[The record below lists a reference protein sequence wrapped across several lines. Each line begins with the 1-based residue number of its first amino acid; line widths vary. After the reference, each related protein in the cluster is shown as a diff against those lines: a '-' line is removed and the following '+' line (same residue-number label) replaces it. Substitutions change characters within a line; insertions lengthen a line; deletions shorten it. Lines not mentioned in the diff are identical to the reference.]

1 MRFPNLQFVAVL
13 FVGLLLDAICIGSA
27 TAVPAPPLPP
37 AAITPNDL
45 PAHDATVGTMA
56 GQAGTDGGAA
66 TYSIPIVVPPGRAGM
81 QPSLALSYS
90 SRSGNGV
97 MGLGWSVSGL
107 SSIHRCPQTPEQDA
121 QTLGVSYTG
130 TDKLCLDGQRLVIIA
145 GTYGAS
151 GAEYRTEVDSYARVF
166 QTGGG
171 LTGATTCFRVE
182 QKDGRILHFGAV
194 TSGSPVPTS
203 CATSTANARVQ
214 PGSATSTL
222 SWLIEKIEDRVGN
235 NQLYAYTAV
244 GNGENLIRTV
254 TYTGFGAAA
263 GDRVVTFNYET
274 RATASSTSSDL
285 ASSYLAGAMTMQT
298 QALASIVTSVTAS
311 TVRSYTPAYTT
322 AAYSGRLLMS
332 SMTECATNSSGTKCH
347 PATQFAYND
356 GTLSFP
362 FKSLSGAALPST
374 LAAVNPY
381 QVNVI
386 GDLDGDGA
394 REAAAAVAEADGI
407 HVFLVQMKADRT
419 VQNAVDLSGTG
430 FSTVPVRYAEIDGS
444 GRSALIEP
452 PTSTGVPQVISFG
465 IWNYSLYQRGATVT
479 SNPLQTFASAI
490 PYAYGAGTGS
500 SGSIYAADVNGD
512 GKTDIIVTAPSASCG
527 SDAWGSK
534 NGVFVYKNT
543 MTGTLETQSAAS
555 MFQAPSGPLFC
566 LTRTPSG
573 SAFQE
578 QRIDH
583 IADFDGNGLP
593 DFYLVSIDATT
604 ARTTFT
610 GVTLV
615 NAGGTSATAKSC
627 TQIGLI
633 SDGTNLD
640 DECNWYNGYATR
652 WMDVNG
658 DGLEDFVIA
667 RPNQGTW
674 QVRLNQGN
682 GLLGSVITPT
692 GSATFGLDNYN
703 ASTPS
708 GKAFRYASSLPTMD
722 VDADGKPDLLVPSQ
736 TQGVHGFAVKTCTM
750 YKVSALVSGECPVAN
765 GAVAAP
771 VDAPAQTVCPAYSCP
786 EDPGSTT
793 AFMPANSGQVG
804 YPYAWNQQPA
814 FGAYNGAATHGGPDD
829 NSIYHLAMLKFVQTG
844 VNALRIDV
852 IETPVMSRLNAS
864 LSHTDD
870 LFGDG
875 LQDLV
880 TNVGCTSVQVT
891 NGVWSYPACSVV
903 TTDSG
908 VTYGPTTLPDDANT
922 PTTNFATN
930 AVLYVNLNQ
939 GPGSGGA
946 SLMAKAK
953 PFGALGMKALT
964 STALAGVPVIPGLIN
979 QSSNGLN
986 DTATWAHF
994 PLAYPITVGGLP
1006 LYSVPAT
1013 NGYIDSRHYYFE
1025 SSMPVVIQMTQSSGT
1040 GLNTGI
1046 RNGVYGYAEAMY
1058 NHYGRGFQ
1066 GFHTISSISGDT
1078 VDGTERFTRTA
1089 TMFNQRFP
1097 LVGKVASQTTS
1108 TQDSIGNLH
1117 QVRVETDQWIC
1128 TRSNRAA
1135 CPQGDTLPTPTAT
1148 TITSSGTPAYQPVL
1162 DTRTVKSYDPGTG
1175 AQMAQVDTVN
1185 AVSVGAVASG
1195 WDNYSCG
1202 SGSLPLG
1209 NLNDQ
1214 IITTSDK
1221 VTNIFVTSHTA
1232 QTHNCYDTT
1241 GSGSWWID
1249 KLVGSTVTGSIVYAA
1264 GHTLPSGTSAP
1275 SQSVSTA
1282 FTYNADRTPLTKA
1295 VQSGIVNQQ
1304 STTTYCYPGSA
1315 TPCPSI
1321 AAPSY
1326 GLPTQVRFN
1335 APDLPAAQNPTR
1347 MTSYSYTTNGT
1358 AVAADGYFVLGTTNA
1373 LNQLTTTNHQT
1384 SDGQVTTA
1392 IDPNGVQV
1400 ATTYDAFGR
1409 ATQISHLGSTGVAFE
1424 SPVKV
1429 AYTRCSGGAT
1439 CAAGLVGEDSYEAN
1453 SAYRATT
1460 VQDGFPTKVT
1470 WFDLLGRPIKNA
1482 EAVYSGVSGGAL
1494 AYKFSATSTLYDQN
1508 GTVAY
1513 QYAPYFVGAIPAY
1526 ITSFDYDALNR
1537 PVVKVEPRWELDS
1550 LHGDLETDYTYNGR
1564 QTNIVAHAM
1573 SVIPSGGACPTAST
1587 TNLCLQMTRSTNAL
1601 GQLMQTTE
1609 LPVLVSGTRR
1619 TLATNYWTEPQG
1631 HVVAITDAEGNITS
1645 ASYNAL
1651 GQRTQSKDP
1660 DQGTWSF
1667 AYDAFGE
1674 SLTQTDARLA
1684 VSSVVARDGL
1694 GRTTQRQ
1701 AVPPVSVP
1709 GGMAS
1714 DTIFDQWSYD
1724 PANAIGAISSI
1735 LRRRGTN
1742 SASPSSNPLVW
1753 QETYTYEFGTAR
1765 PVTTTTTITE
1775 GGAPQSNLVS
1785 QTAYDTSGRV
1795 LTHQYPSGLIVQNR
1809 YTAYGQLDALSNAS
1823 TGYVYWTSLGQNSWH
1838 HTISEQY
1845 PGVITGTHMDYGST
1859 GQAKTLGWTGSTADQ
1874 MTYNYDS
1881 FGNLTKQTRAAPNS
1895 NNESYTYDAVQRL
1908 SQASRATGNI
1918 VSYAYSDS
1926 GNLTTKTDFG
1936 SYSYGAANSRTSG
1949 CGPHAVYAVG
1959 STSYSC
1965 DTNGNVIGGSTLT
1978 NTFDLNN
1985 QARSAIRGG
1994 SGSITWAYNALGER
2008 DYEND
2013 GTERYFVG
2021 DGYRIEGANKK
2032 HELGPVIVTRNG
2044 STDTIAV
2051 ALRDRLGSTLNA
2063 IDSGVP
2069 TAREYDAF
2077 GKPRNGDMTDRA
2089 PATLAL
2095 GTTPFGFTNQ
2105 EHDDSV
2111 LLMHMKGRVFD
2122 YQLGR
2127 FLSVDP
2133 IIGNLLSSQSLNP
2146 YSYVGNNPLSGKDP
2160 TGYVACA
2167 DVSADQSS
2175 ASGSCDFAAN
2185 GKTTSVGYAF
2195 NSQGD
2200 VALGKANNMGAIS
2213 AAVSVGVLAGN
2224 GADNITAA
2232 GAASASGR
2240 NGTTS
2245 NSDIGG
2251 IASSIGKTAA
2261 SLVAPNTVDYTQRG
2275 KSGDWGDVAT
2285 GLGKSL
2291 WNGVKG
2297 LGNAYWAD
2305 TLAGAGSGTL
2315 YPSPFG
2321 MTPIKDQELGGA
2333 AVGDM
2338 AMLAPLL
2345 VKGVGPLSRTARAE
2359 EGFATAFRVEGAA
2372 NQRISIDA
2380 AGNVSIHGDNML
2392 FLSFDQARSDAFL
2405 ARRVEQFGDATLK
2418 SFQVPNSFLGYLRSN
2433 SVLESEAHMFPNSP
2447 LRVDTRSPDQFGLRP
2462 QQINTLRDVM
2472 VQGSGQ

>member
-1 MRFPNLQFVAVL
+1 MRSSALQIVCIL
-13 FVGLLLDAICIGSA
+13 SLGLLVEVACIGSA
-27 TAVPAPPLPP
+27 NAVVTAPTLPP
-37 AAITPNDL
+37 AATTVNDL
-45 PAHDATVGTMA
+45 PAHDATVGTMV

-66 TYSIPIVVPPGRAGM
+66 TYNVPIVIPPGRAGM
-81 QPSLALSYS
+81 QPNLALSYN

-97 MGLGWSVSGL
+97 MGLGWSISGL
-107 SSIHRCPQTPEQDA
+107 SSIHRCPQTSEQDA
-121 QTLGVSYTG
+121 QMLGVSYAG
-130 TDKLCLDGQRLVIIA
+130 TDKLCLDGQRLVVVA

-151 GAEYRTEVDSYARVF
+151 GAEYRTEVDSYARVL

-182 QKDGRILHFGAV
+182 QKDGRILHYGAV

-203 CATSTANARVQ
+203 CATSPANARVQ

-222 SWLIEKIEDRVGN
+222 SWLVEKIEDRVGN

-244 GNGENLIRTV
+244 GNGENLIRTI
-254 TYTGFGAAA
+254 TYTGFGAAV

-285 ASSYLAGAMTMQT
+285 ASSYLAGGMTMQT
-298 QALASIVTSVTAS
+298 QALASVVTSVAAS
-311 TVRSYTPAYTT
+311 TVRTYTPAYTT

-332 SMTECATNSSGTKCH
+332 TMTECATNTSGTNCH

-356 GTLSFP
+356 GTLSYP

-394 REAAAAVAEADGI
+394 REAAASVAEADGI
-407 HVFLVQMKADRT
+407 HVFLVQMKGDRT
-419 VQNAVDLSGTG
+419 LQNAVDLSGTG
-430 FSTVPVRYAEIDGS
+430 FSTVPERYAEIDGS

-452 PTSTGVPQVISFG
+452 PASTGVPQVISFG

-573 SAFQE
+573 NAFQE

-593 DFYLVSIDATT
+593 DFYLVLIDATT
-604 ARTTFT
+604 GRTTFS
-610 GVTLV
+610 GVTLT

-627 TQIGLI
+627 TQIGLV
-633 SDGTNLD
+633 SDGANLD

-667 RPNQGTW
+667 RANQGTW

-708 GKAFRYASSLPTMD
+708 GKAFRYANSLPAMD

-765 GAVAAP
+765 GAMAAP

-793 AFMPANSGQVG
+793 AFMPPNSGQAG

-814 FGAYNGAATHGGPDD
+814 FGSYNGAVTHGGPDD

-852 IETPVMSRLNAS
+852 IETPVMSRLNGL

-880 TNVGCTSVQVT
+880 TNVGCTNVQVT

-903 TTDSG
+903 TTDTG

-922 PTTNFATN
+922 PTTNFSTN

-946 SLMAKAK
+946 SFMAKSK
-953 PFGALGMKALT
+953 PFGALGMKALA
-964 STALAGVPVIPGLIN
+964 SAALAGVPVIPGLIN
-979 QSSNGLN
+979 QSTNGLA

-1006 LYSVPAT
+1006 LYSLPTT

-1040 GLNTGI
+1040 GLVTGI

-1089 TMFNQRFP
+1089 TTFNQRFP
-1097 LVGKVASQTTS
+1097 LVGKIASQTAS
-1108 TQDSIGNLH
+1108 TQDSIGTLH
-1117 QVRVETDQWIC
+1117 QVKAETDQWIC
-1128 TRSNRAA
+1128 TRSNRSIP
-1135 CPQGDTLPTPTAT
+1135 CPQGDTLPIPTAT
-1148 TITSSGTPAYQPVL
+1148 TITSSGTAAYQPLL
-1162 DTRTVKSYDPGTG
+1162 DNQSVKTYDIGTG
-1175 AQMAQVDTVN
+1175 TQMAQVDTVN
-1185 AVSVGAVASG
+1185 AASVGAVASG

-1202 SGSLPLG
+1202 SGSLPFG

-1214 IITTSDK
+1214 IVTTSDK
-1221 VTNIFVTSHTA
+1221 ITNIFVTSHTA

-1241 GSGSWWID
+1241 GSSAWWID
-1249 KLVGSTVTGSIVYAA
+1249 KLTNSTVTSSIAYAA
-1264 GHTLPSGTSAP
+1264 GHALPTGTSAP

-1282 FTYNADRTPLTKA
+1282 LTYNADRTPLTKS

-1304 STTTYCYPGSA
+1304 STTTYCYPGMAS
-1315 TPCPSI
+1315 PCPTI
-1321 AAPSY
+1321 ALPSY
-1326 GLPTQVRFN
+1326 GLPSQVSVN
-1335 APDLPAAQNPTR
+1335 APDLSVALSPTR
-1347 MTSYSYTTNGT
+1347 TTSYTYTKNGT
-1358 AVAADGYFVLGTTNA
+1358 AAALDGYFVYGTTDA
-1373 LNQLTTTNHQT
+1373 LGKVTTTSHQT
-1384 SDGQVTTA
+1384 NDGQVLTA
-1392 IDPNGVQV
+1392 TDPKGVQV
-1400 ATTYDAFGR
+1400 VAAYDPFGR
-1409 ATQISHLGSTGVAFE
+1409 ATQVSHLGSTGVAFE

-1429 AYTRCSGGAT
+1429 AYTKCSGGAT
-1439 CAAGLVGEDSYEAN
+1439 CAVGLIGEDVFEAN
-1453 SAYRATT
+1453 SAYRVTT
-1460 VQDGFPTKVT
+1460 TQDGFPTKVT
-1470 WFDLLGRPIKNA
+1470 WFDLLGRQIKNA
-1482 EAVYSGVSGGAL
+1482 EGVYSGVSGGAL
-1494 AYKFSATSTLYDQN
+1494 TYKFSATSTIYDQN
-1508 GTVAY
+1508 GTVAM
-1513 QYAPYFVGAIPAY
+1513 QYAPYFVGTTPAY
-1526 ITSFDYDALNR
+1526 VTSIDYDALNR
-1537 PVVKVEPRWELDS
+1537 PTVKVEPRSDLDS
-1550 LHGDLETDYTYNGR
+1550 LHGNLETDYTYNGR
-1564 QTNIVAHAM
+1564 QTTILAHAT
-1573 SVIPSGGACPTAST
+1573 SVIPSGGACPTASA

-1609 LPVLVSGTRR
+1609 LPVLVPGTRR
-1619 TLATNYWTEPQG
+1619 TLATNYWTEPQR

-1667 AYDAFGE
+1667 SYDAFGE
-1674 SLTQTDARLA
+1674 LLTQTDARLA
-1684 VSSVVARDGL
+1684 VSSAVARDGL

-1701 AVPPVSVP
+1701 TVPPASVP

-1714 DTIFDQWSYD
+1714 DTTFDQWGYD
-1724 PANAIGAISSI
+1724 PTTSLLTSV

-1742 SASPSSNPLVW
+1742 SVSPSSNPLVW
-1753 QETYTYEFGTAR
+1753 QETYTYEAATFR
-1765 PVTTTTTITE
+1765 PSTTTTTITE
-1775 GGAPQSNLVS
+1775 GTTPQSNLFS
-1785 QTAYDTSGRV
+1785 QTVYDTSGRV
-1795 LTHQYPSGLIVQNR
+1795 MTHQYPSGLIVQHR
-1809 YTAYGQLDALSNAS
+1809 YTAYGQLDALSNAG
-1823 TGYVYWTSLGQNSWH
+1823 TGYVYWVSLGQNQWQ
-1838 HTISEQY
+1838 HTVSEQF
-1845 PGVITGTHMDYGST
+1845 PGVITGMYVDYGST
-1859 GQAKTLGWTGSTADQ
+1859 GRAQTLGWTGTTADQ
-1874 MTYNYDS
+1874 MTYAYDS
-1881 FGNLTKQTRAAPNS
+1881 FGNLTKQTRAVPYS
-1895 NNESYTYDAVQRL
+1895 NNETYTYDAVQRL
-1908 SQASRATGNI
+1908 TQASRATGNI
-1918 VSYAYSDS
+1918 VSYGYSDS
-1926 GNLTTKTDFG
+1926 GNLTSKTDFG
-1936 SYSYGAANSRTSG
+1936 SYSYGAINSRTSG

-1959 STSYSC
+1959 STSYNC

-1978 NTFDLNN
+1978 TTFDVNN
-1985 QARSAIRGG
+1985 QARTAARSG

-2008 DYEND
+2008 DYESD

-2021 DGYRIEGANKK
+2021 DEFRIEGANKR

-2044 STDTIAV
+2044 GTDTIAV
-2051 ALRDRLGSTLNA
+2051 ALRDRLGSTLNI
-2063 IDSGVP
+2063 IDNGGAPV
-2069 TAREYDAF
+2069 ARQYDAF

-2095 GTTPFGFTNQ
+2095 QPPTIFGFTDH

-2111 LLMHMKGRVFD
+2111 LLIHMKGRVFD

-2133 IIGNLLSSQSLNP
+2133 LIGNPMNSQSINP
-2146 YSYVGNNPLSGKDP
+2146 YSYIGNNPLSGTDP
-2160 TGYVACA
+2160 TGYAACGEEIKDG
-2167 DVSADQSS
+2167 DVCTVDKTETYHDSRSADPFSKTTVTTTWTIAQNGATTFATPSSGKGAFQALENAINGAGLARADGPTVGPVPMKIEETS
-2175 ASGSCDFAAN
+2175 ASNFGCAKLGTGCEATQHLVEAGAPSSLATTVGNWVGAMSGPTVPMSSENPQIGVYTNPWTGREIANPQAEREGLFATLA
-2185 GKTTSVGYAF
+2185 GILTIP
-2195 NSQGD
+2195 
-2200 VALGKANNMGAIS
+2200 LGGEGVLARGVQAELR
-2213 AAVSVGVLAGN
+2213 AAGPLAGN
-2224 GADNITAA
+2224 GASLDRLTVGEIQRIQNAANRSGQEINLVGSRAA
-2232 GAASASGR
+2232 GTARVGSDWDYVISANARTR
-2240 NGTTS
+2240 N
-2245 NSDIGG
+2245 
-2251 IASSIGKTAA
+2251 
-2261 SLVAPNTVDYTQRG
+2261 SLSR
-2275 KSGDWGDVAT
+2275 
-2285 GLGKSL
+2285 SL
-2291 WNGVKG
+2291 P
-2297 LGNAYWAD
+2297 
-2305 TLAGAGSGTL
+2305 GAG
-2315 YPSPFG
+2315 
-2321 MTPIKDQELGGA
+2321 D
-2333 AVGDM
+2333 
-2338 AMLAPLL
+2338 
-2345 VKGVGPLSRTARAE
+2345 
-2359 EGFATAFRVEGAA
+2359 
-2372 NQRISIDA
+2372 
-2380 AGNVSIHGDNML
+2380 
-2392 FLSFDQARSDAFL
+2392 
-2405 ARRVEQFGDATLK
+2405 LK
-2418 SFQVPNSFLGYLRSN
+2418 
-2433 SVLESEAHMFPNSP
+2433 E
-2447 LRVDTRSPDQFGLRP
+2447 GLRP
-2462 QQINTLRDVM
+2462 NIDVFK
-2472 VQGSGQ
+2472 GQVEPGKPYVRFTPEGQ